1 MQSRKIAVVDVKPGM
16 QVKYNGGWWQIVSVL
31 HNGLTPTTYGVRA
44 KHVRND
50 GFASKA
56 APIPLWLPLGP
67 QGIEARP
74 GMPGATTVLHNR
86 KTVRVLLRP
95 RHARDPHPYR
105 GLDGS
110 RWARTDT
117 ASQRLIDGLAD
128 LFESGLTT

>member
-56 APIPLWLPLGP
+56 AQIPGP
-67 QGIEARP
+67 VQLAV
-74 GMPGATTVLHNR
+74 AD
-86 KTVRVLLRP
+86 RP
-95 RHARDPHPYR
+95 RASCAQGGPHR
-105 GLDGS
+105 GGS
-110 RWARTDT
+110 AGGRRGNRPA
-117 ASQRLIDGLAD
+117 
-128 LFESGLTT
+128 